1 MRRLPLLFSLFI
13 LLCGCGK
20 SASDAR
26 TTDEFRMN
34 LAASQDLAEIDVALD
49 SLQDETDDL
58 KENYDKLQATLLPH
72 VKLESV
78 TEQATQLTIYI
89 NENSV
94 LIVNDTPMSRN
105 DFVQYAD
112 KNLPA
117 LCQPT
122 PSLTIHTK
130 AIYDTAAWVLD
141 SLYSHGCPDVTIE

>member
-122 PSLTIHTK
+122 PRLTIHTK